1 MARPLSSNVRMDVRP
16 SGRTKNVQCIMFLL
30 RHGQSYFNL
39 HFTPTRIDPGIED
52 PELTELGLAQ
62 AHAAA
67 AQLTEVRLTR
77 IIVSPYMRALQTA
90 EPILKFQQ
98 APVDIMHEVRERAA
112 FACDVGSPPELL
124 AARFPHHDFKHL
136 PSPWWSNPVETL
148 EATTLR
154 ADQFRALMATRND
167 AKTTLLVSHW
177 AFILALTGKSL
188 SNGDILEYDPMSEK
202 PRKINWE
209 S

>member
-1 MARPLSSNVRMDVRP
+1 
-16 SGRTKNVQCIMFLL
+16 MFLL

-52 PELTELGLAQ
+52 PELTDLGIAQ

-67 AQLTEVRLTR
+67 AQLSQVPLTR

-90 EPILKFQQ
+90 EPILKLQQ
-98 APVDIMHEVRERAA
+98 ASVQIMPEVRERAA

-124 AARFPHHDFKHL
+124 AARFPHHDFNHL
-136 PSPWWSNPVETL
+136 PSPWWSEPVETL
-148 EATTLR
+148 EATTQR
-154 ADQFRALMATRND
+154 ADEFRTLMASRND

-188 SNGDILEYDPMSEK
+188 SNGDILEYDPMSGK
-202 PRKINWE
+202 PTQIDWE